1 MNLGYSL
8 TVLLGSYI
16 LLDKN
21 SNLKRYVL
29 AIIENIEHAK
39 KNRSLEEENSYLEG
53 AEKLAIKPK
62 QDSLSKLAT
71 LPFFFKIPFEKIL
84 LYKFNKTRII
94 GALLTGTA
102 VIYRRQIKGLLY
114 VSRRDFNHNMKSV
127 KGKLDLVG
135 RRMKTMK
142 KIIQTRLSVLYLKIM
157 ENSRKID
164 DVQDAVDNV
173 DVGVKDLRTG
183 QSQLR
188 SDNAQINEKIDT
200 IDEKVTNISNIVV
213 KNNEGITA
221 LSDLARR
228 GIIVLPQMFEQ
239 NNTVPVQSNWWFL
252 SGNK

>member
-1 MNLGYSL
+1 MNLGYPL

-29 AIIENIEHAK
+29 AIIENIEQAK
-39 KNRSLEEENSYLEG
+39 KDRPLEEENSYSGG
-53 AEKLAIKPK
+53 AEKLAKKPK
-62 QDSLSKLAT
+62 QEALSKLAT
-71 LPFFFKIPFEKIL
+71 LPFFFKFPFEKIL
-84 LYKFNKTRII
+84 FHKFNKTRII
-94 GALLTGTA
+94 GGLLTGTA
-102 VIYRRQIKGLLY
+102 VIYRRQIKGFLY
-114 VSRRDFNHNMKSV
+114 VSRKDFNHTMKSV

-135 RRMKTMK
+135 RRMKAMK
-142 KIIQTRLSVLYLKIM
+142 KTIQVRLNVIYLKVM

-164 DVQDAVDNV
+164 TVQDAVDNV
-173 DVGVKDLRTG
+173 DVGVKDIRTG
-183 QSQLR
+183 QTQLR
-188 SDNAQINEKIDT
+188 SDNVQINEKIDT

>member
-1 MNLGYSL
+1 MNLGYPL

-29 AIIENIEHAK
+29 AIIENIEQAK
-39 KNRSLEEENSYLEG
+39 KDRPLEEENSYSG
-53 AEKLAIKPK
+53 AVEKPK
-62 QDSLSKLAT
+62 QDSSSKLAT
-71 LPFFFKIPFEKIL
+71 LPFFFKFPFEKIL
-84 LYKFNKTRII
+84 FYKFNKTRII

-102 VIYRRQIKGLLY
+102 VVYRRQIKGLLY
-114 VSRRDFNHNMKSV
+114 VSRKDFNHTMKSV

-142 KIIQTRLSVLYLKIM
+142 KTIQTRLSVIYLKVM

-164 DVQDAVDNV
+164 TVQDAVDNV

-188 SDNAQINEKIDT
+188 RDNVKINEKIDT
-200 IDEKVTNISNIVV
+200 IDEKVTSISNIVV